1 MTEINGN
8 RRIAGDGSSV
18 IDGKISGGILVT
30 WFGVSFFLK
39 EMSLING
46 HLWWPVFAAGIG
58 VLLIMRGVMIYENTK
73 YWSNDKGAFIG
84 GAFFILLSLLS
95 FVNFGYLANFWPV
108 IIVFL
113 AFYLTTNENSS
124 SSERIVQIETESYP
138 SSRHSAPF
146 SRAHVTE

>member
-8 RRIAGDGSSV
+8 RRIAGGGSSV
-18 IDGKISGGILVT
+18 IDGKISGGILVA
-30 WFGVSFFLK
+30 WLGVSFFLK

-58 VLLIMRGVMIYENTK
+58 VLLILRGVMIYENTK

-108 IIVFL
+108 ILVFL
-113 AFYLTTNENSS
+113 GISIF
-124 SSERIVQIETESYP
+124 R
-138 SSRHSAPF
+138 RKK
-146 SRAHVTE
+146 